1 MLGAVV
7 AVIAGP
13 LRRNGRSPTSD
24 PSERAALEVAKDLK
38 YSEIRD
44 AELDFHTGK
53 LSEPDYREIDG
64 RLRGE
69 AIELLRRLEAE
80 GTQGGRG

>member
-13 LRRNGRSPTSD
+13 LRRAGRSRASD
-24 PSERAALEVAKDLK
+24 PPERAALEVAKDLK
-38 YSEIRD
+38 YSEILD

-53 LSEPDYREIDG
+53 LSEHDYREIDG
-64 RLRGE
+64 TLRGE
-69 AIELLRRLEAE
+69 VLRRLEADQ
-80 GTQGGRG
+80 TNGGRG